1 MVEMVQT
8 TVRLSRPIDGER
20 LTRRFNFLKVFQN
33 KLFLEIIYEVMP
45 SKVSNHC
52 SSMFKMSA
60 GVSIIIKLSVFVAD
74 AAEKN

>member
-1 MVEMVQT
+1 
-8 TVRLSRPIDGER
+8 
-20 LTRRFNFLKVFQN
+20 
-33 KLFLEIIYEVMP
+33 MP

-74 AAEKN
+74 AAEKNELVGLSPAISFCVVLLVLY